1 MELYHE
7 NMKKTK
13 HDYDA
18 RLYTK
23 LMLNKLKV
31 TRGELHSFVYY

>member
-1 MELYHE
+1 VELYYG

-13 HDYDA
+13 HGYGA

-31 TRGELHSFVYY
+31 T